1 MRAPVRVL
9 EGRGVIVVVIV
20 VLGKVDMRRRQHR
33 RKHHRHDQQRR
44 ASGPAGPGNNH
55 AGILS
60 GEVNKVSLG
69 WNDGVRRDTDV
80 LLLLVEA
87 RQGCLHHVVTDR
99 SGRERGLGIVRSA
112 TPVESEVFLK
122 KRSGSEDAA
131 GNRSRAF
138 AGRPVPGNLQAPCSG
153 HAEIA

>member
-69 WNDGVRRDTDV
+69 WNDGVRRDLDV
-80 LLLLVEA
+80 LLLSLKP
-87 RQGCLHHVVTDR
+87 DR
-99 SGRERGLGIVRSA
+99 V
-112 TPVESEVFLK
+112 
-122 KRSGSEDAA
+122 
-131 GNRSRAF
+131 AF
-138 AGRPVPGNLQAPCSG
+138 TM
-153 HAEIA
+153 